1 MSGYSKNIRLQWVG
15 YLSVRLSSSSQIEF
29 SADNR
34 TVRTDPS
41 GAALLDLFQ
50 KPTTIAESADELA
63 RRLAGRQAWLAAMAS
78 ILNLRRA
85 GLLVDADA
93 PPPPQISNRPGGWDG
108 GKVHIS
114 MLNDR
119 RRTASFLA
127 AIREVV
133 RPGDVVVD
141 VGTGTGVLA
150 IAAAQAGAARVYAVE
165 ATGIG
170 KLAEAN
176 FRANGL
182 QDRITLVPGW
192 SMHVTLPER
201 ADVLV
206 SEVIGNDPFGE
217 QVINITADARTRF
230 LKPDARMVPRRV
242 NVFAL
247 PVAVPDRMI
256 RRYLFTPKV
265 LEAWRSW
272 YGVDFGAL
280 AGSDP
285 SSFSFFVNPKRLR
298 GCALAAPIL
307 VAAVDLN
314 TIVSS
319 TVAADRVFAA
329 PSSGRLNGVSI
340 YFELELASGV
350 RLSTH
355 PDQVEQT
362 CHWAHRVWVLSEPLV
377 LEAGAHYRLTYHHK
391 VVGEPDGVLV
401 TPVPPHCG

>member
-15 YLSVRLSSSSQIEF
+15 DLSVRLSFLSQIEF

-85 GLLVDADA
+85 GLLVDAEC
-93 PPPPQISNRPGGWDG
+93 PPRISNRPDG
-108 GKVHIS
+108 YDAGRVHIA

-127 AIREVV
+127 AIRRVV

-170 KLAEAN
+170 KLAKAN

-206 SEVIGNDPFGE
+206 SETIGDDPFSE
-217 QVINITADARTRF
+217 QAIEITADARTRF

-242 NVFAL
+242 SVFAL

-256 RRYLFTPKV
+256 RLHLFTPEV
-265 LEAWRSW
+265 LEAWRSL
-272 YGVDFGAL
+272 YDIDFGAL
-280 AGSDP
+280 AESAP

-298 GCALAAPIL
+298 GCALADPIL
-307 VAAVDLN
+307 VAAVDLD
-314 TIVSS
+314 TTVSS

-340 YFELELASGV
+340 YFELELAPGI
-350 RLSTH
+350 RLSMH

-362 CHWAHRVWVLSEPLV
+362 CSWTQRVWVLLEPLV
-377 LEAGAHYRLTYHHK
+377 LEAGAHYRLTYHHE

-401 TPVPPHCG
+401 TPIPPHCG

>member
-1 MSGYSKNIRLQWVG
+1 MH
-15 YLSVRLSSSSQIEF
+15 
-29 SADNR
+29 
-34 TVRTDPS
+34 
-41 GAALLDLFQ
+41 
-50 KPTTIAESADELA
+50 IA
-63 RRLAGRQAWLAAMAS
+63 
-78 ILNLRRA
+78 
-85 GLLVDADA
+85 
-93 PPPPQISNRPGGWDG
+93 
-108 GKVHIS
+108 

-127 AIREVV
+127 AIRRVV

-206 SEVIGNDPFGE
+206 SEMIGNDPFGE
-217 QVINITADARTRF
+217 QAIEITADARTRF

-242 NVFAL
+242 SVFAL

-256 RRYLFTPKV
+256 RRHLFTPEV
-265 LEAWRSW
+265 LEAWRSL
-272 YGVDFGAL
+272 YDIDFGAL

-298 GCALAAPIL
+298 GCALADPIL
-307 VAAVDLN
+307 VAAVDLD
-314 TIVSS
+314 TTVSS
-319 TVAADRVFAA
+319 TVAADHVFAA
-329 PSSGRLNGVSI
+329 PSYGRLNGVSI

-362 CHWAHRVWVLSEPLV
+362 CHWTHRVWALPEPLV
-377 LEAGAHYRLTYHHK
+377 LEAGAHYRLTYHHE
-391 VVGEPDGVLV
+391 VVGEPDGVRV
-401 TPVPPHCG
+401 APVPPHCG

>member
-1 MSGYSKNIRLQWVG
+1 
-15 YLSVRLSSSSQIEF
+15 
-29 SADNR
+29 
-34 TVRTDPS
+34 
-41 GAALLDLFQ
+41 
-50 KPTTIAESADELA
+50 
-63 RRLAGRQAWLAAMAS
+63 
-78 ILNLRRA
+78 
-85 GLLVDADA
+85 
-93 PPPPQISNRPGGWDG
+93 
-108 GKVHIS
+108 

-127 AIREVV
+127 AIRRVV

-206 SEVIGNDPFGE
+206 SEMIGNDPFGE
-217 QVINITADARTRF
+217 QAIEITADARTRF

-242 NVFAL
+242 SVFAL

-256 RRYLFTPKV
+256 RRHLFTPEV
-265 LEAWRSW
+265 LEAWRSL
-272 YGVDFGAL
+272 YDIDFGAL
-280 AGSDP
+280 AGSAP

-298 GCALAAPIL
+298 GCALADPIL
-307 VAAVDLN
+307 VAAVDLD
-314 TIVSS
+314 TTVSS
-319 TVAADRVFAA
+319 TIAADHVFVT

-362 CHWAHRVWVLSEPLV
+362 CHWTHRVWVLPEPLV
-377 LEAGAHYRLTYHHK
+377 LEAGAHYRLTYHHE
-391 VVGEPDGVLV
+391 VVGEPDGVRV
-401 TPVPPHCG
+401 APVPPHCG